1 MLVLWAL
8 MMLVETGDQNASI
21 NSVYDIILKI
31 LGCFTLFL
39 FANLL
44 KRLFAKL
51 MALKFTN
58 SNQKQKMERAL
69 KKVRYCLLGYAGN
82 VMLLSIY
89 GTDKNMINFNRN
101 NF

>member
-1 MLVLWAL
+1 
-8 MMLVETGDQNASI
+8 
-21 NSVYDIILKI
+21 
-31 LGCFTLFL
+31 
-39 FANLL
+39 
-44 KRLFAKL
+44 

-89 GTDKNMINFNRN
+89 EIDKNMVNFNRN

>member
-31 LGCFTLFL
+31 LACFTLFL

-44 KRLFAKL
+44 KRLIAKL

-69 KKVRYCLLGYAGN
+69 KKVRCCILHTYGYA
-82 VMLLSIY
+82 M
-89 GTDKNMINFNRN
+89 
-101 NF
+101 